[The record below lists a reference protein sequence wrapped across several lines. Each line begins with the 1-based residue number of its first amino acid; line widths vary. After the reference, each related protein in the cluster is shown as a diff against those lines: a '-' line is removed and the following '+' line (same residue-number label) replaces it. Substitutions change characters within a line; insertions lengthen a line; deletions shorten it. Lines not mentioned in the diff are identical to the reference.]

1 MSTPTGISSATT
13 YQAVVIALVAAGIIS
28 IGVMSVCYRRRRRDE
43 WERTVRAGLERAR
56 FRHGFG
62 DGFGPGEGDGIG
74 EKPVL
79 WDVDIGGGDDW
90 VVSNSLHVL
99 DRCSVFE
106 RKEAIEESSFAEMS
120 N

>member
-1 MSTPTGISSATT
+1 MSSNGTGLTSATT
-13 YQAVVIALVAAGIIS
+13 YQAIVIALVAAGIIS

-62 DGFGPGEGDGIG
+62 EMGGGGDGDELG

-79 WDVDIGGGDDW
+79 WDIDIGGSGEDW
-90 VVSNSLHVL
+90 VVSHTAFP
-99 DRCSVFE
+99 RT
-106 RKEAIEESSFAEMS
+106 
-120 N
+120 